1 MTTRFVSAAELM
13 ARVLGMP
20 GYPFAVIEHPVSSA
34 ADAELEQRA
43 RVVLECIE
51 GMMPAAASET
61 KAK

>member
-1 MTTRFVSAAELM
+1 M